1 MQAIKVAVLFLGTVV
16 LGNAIIGENPLE
28 EEQNN
33 QPLTDQNALSQQKQE
48 TEERVLSEQAKDV
61 KQRYQSQ
68 IMCAEDV
75 LCAMDPAVTG
85 AVSSE
90 LREKEEGSTEMHEK
104 GVESLCRCVL
114 ESNLDMGSLYE
125 RTRHT
130 CGDGASSNWINPE
143 NGKGKDLLMNWA
155 SARID
160 EACGRV
166 VETKLPEPPCTFEFA
181 AKRVAQRK
189 MLAVLGH
196 SNALQCAWRLH
207 GWHTPPVEDEG
218 VAHTLLRHQSEHQ
231 LQPFHEAIATQWG
244 SQKKNSVN

>member
-1 MQAIKVAVLFLGTVV
+1 MQAIKVGVLFLSTVV

-28 EEQNN
+28 EDFIHKPIID
-33 QPLTDQNALSQQKQE
+33 PLALSQQKQE
-48 TEERVLSEQAKDV
+48 AEERALSEQAKDV

-196 SNALQCAWRLH
+196 SNDLQCAWRLH
-207 GWHTPPVEDEG
+207 GWHTPPEEDEG

-231 LQPFHEAIATQWG
+231 LQPFTEAIARG
-244 SQKKNSVN
+244 SQKNSVK